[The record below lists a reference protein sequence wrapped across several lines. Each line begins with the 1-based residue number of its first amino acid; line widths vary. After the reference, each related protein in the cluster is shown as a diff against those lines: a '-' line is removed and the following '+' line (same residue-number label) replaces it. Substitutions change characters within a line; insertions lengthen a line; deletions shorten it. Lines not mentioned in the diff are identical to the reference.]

1 MTFLTKFP
9 RTKLFTVLVSFM
21 ATAIVWSALAWPDW
35 TSAKTAKTWGAPDPQ
50 VQALQALAA
59 LPPDQL
65 AAIEASA
72 AAPPE
77 EFAQRQ
83 VVHQTVVIRRTVP
96 GPTYFIPDDGSPAS
110 EAQLAVAAAAVGDPA
125 MSAQEPAPSSP
136 GAPAQRPADPPA
148 AVRPSAPAPSAPA
161 PSAPAPSAPPVSAPP
176 PAAPK
181 PAPAPA
187 PAPAATKG
195 S

>member
-9 RTKLFTVLVSFM
+9 RTKLFTVIVSFM

-35 TSAKTAKTWGAPDPQ
+35 TAAKTVKTWGAPDPQ

-65 AAIEASA
+65 AAVEAEA
-72 AAPPE
+72 AAPPAE
-77 EFAQRQ
+77 PAPRQ

-96 GPTYFIPDDGSPAS
+96 GPTYIIPDDGSPAGD
-110 EAQLAVAAAAVGDPA
+110 AQLAVASV
-125 MSAQEPAPSSP
+125 PAPSSP
-136 GAPAQRPADPPA
+136 SAPAPRPADPPTA
-148 AVRPSAPAPSAPA
+148 AMPSAPAPSAPSAPA
-161 PSAPAPSAPPVSAPP
+161 PSAPAPAAPP

-187 PAPAATKG
+187 PAPAQTKA